1 MTWAGK
7 LSNLSFKKR
16 FVLPP
21 LVLIFFLLFVVAF
34 SYRYFIIL
42 GNVVENVITRTETTM
57 EGERSMAAL
66 ISGVQRTV
74 SAYFNKFDDS
84 SFAQAT
90 QSLTTFREALA
101 KLEGEEVVAAVDR
114 LDKLVRS
121 AQIRKANLKE
131 QEAEMLEAQG
141 TIRKYFFQIEP
152 SQALDIMAL
161 MDEVSKDMRAP
172 DPGAQSIL
180 GQRIEGVIGS
190 AQGELRKTLED
201 YGDLWTGYTAVYI
214 KLQADASQEL
224 SRTMETLYAFQQG
237 QIEKSRQERSA
248 IRSATIKK
256 IDFASY
262 LVGCMSL
269 VAVGIG
275 LALTFFLARS
285 LVATLTSIT
294 LGINASTDRVATH
307 SNELAVAS
315 QAMSD
320 GAMSQAASLEEI
332 SSSLEQV
339 SSMINSSAES
349 AQEANKLMGTAKE
362 NIMHA
367 NMSMERLQQS
377 MHEIN
382 KANEET
388 FMIVETINKIAF
400 QTNLLALNAS
410 VEAARAGEAG
420 AGFAVVA
427 AEVRNLAARSAE
439 AAGDTTT
446 LIEGA
451 RVKVKGGGVMLTET
465 SGSYAEVSDSAARV
479 ATMVHEISVNS
490 LEQAK
495 GVNMIKDGVTQI
507 DQIAQN
513 SAAGSEKLS
522 ESAESLRSQSG
533 HLRTYVDELVALM
546 GESAMRDIKRISMNN

>member
-1 MTWAGK
+1 MAWAWK
-7 LSNLSFKKR
+7 VSQLSFKKR

-21 LVLIFFLLFVVAF
+21 LVLIFFLLLVVAF

-42 GNVVENVITRTETTM
+42 GNVVEQVITRTETTM
-57 EGERSMAAL
+57 ESERSLAAL
-66 ISGVQRTV
+66 VSGVQRTV
-74 SAYFNKFDDS
+74 SAYFNKFDDFT
-84 SFAQAT
+84 FAQAT
-90 QSLTTFREALA
+90 QSLVAFKEALA
-101 KLEGEEVVAAVDR
+101 GLEGDNVVVVVDR
-114 LDKLVRS
+114 LEKLVGAAR
-121 AQIRKANLKE
+121 IRTANLKE
-131 QEAEMLEAQG
+131 QKAAMLEVQG
-141 TIRKYFFQIEP
+141 AIRKYFFEIAP
-152 SQALDIMAL
+152 AQALDIMAL

-172 DPGAQSIL
+172 DPGVQVAL
-180 GQRIEGVIGS
+180 GQRIEGVISGA
-190 AQGELRKTLED
+190 AQGPLKKALED
-201 YGDLWTGYTAVYI
+201 YGDLWTGYTAVYL

-224 SRTMETLYAFQQG
+224 NRTLETLYAFQKG

-248 IRSATIKK
+248 IRSATIRK

-262 LVGCMSL
+262 LVGFMSL
-269 VAVGIG
+269 AAVGLG

-285 LVATLTSIT
+285 LIATLIKIT
-294 LGINASTDRVATH
+294 MGIKASTDRVATH
-307 SNELAVAS
+307 SNEFAVAS
-315 QAMSD
+315 QAMAD
-320 GAMSQAASLEEI
+320 GAMQQAASLEEI

-339 SSMINSSAES
+339 SSMINSSADS
-349 AQEANKLMGTAKE
+349 AQEANKLMGTAKD
-362 NIMHA
+362 NILNAHL
-367 NMSMERLQQS
+367 SMERLQQS

-439 AAGDTTT
+439 AAGETTI

-451 RVKVKGGGVMLTET
+451 RVKVKGGGKMLSET

-479 ATMVHEISVNS
+479 AVMVHEISVNS

-495 GVNMIKDGVTQI
+495 GVSMIKDGVVQI
-507 DQIAQN
+507 DQIAQD

-522 ESAESLRSQSG
+522 ESAESLRGQSG
-533 HLRTYVDELVALM
+533 QLRIYVDELVALM
-546 GESAMRDIKRISMNN
+546 GDAGQAQYPKKTQ